1 MTIFD
6 PLFLEFIELLNQN
19 EAKYILIGG
28 YAVILNGVN
37 RTTGDMDVLRER
49 SIKNAEKVLKAIDD
63 FGLGSIG
70 FTVEDLMEEKS
81 VIQMGRVPYRID
93 ILNSI
98 PGVDFEEAYSKCDI
112 YTEDGID
119 VKCIHIN
126 HLINNKLAV
135 KRDKDL
141 SDAKA
146 LKKILNRKK

>member
-6 PLFLEFIELLNQN
+6 PLFLEFIQLLNRN
-19 EAKYILIGG
+19 NAKYILIGG

-37 RTTGDMDVLRER
+37 RTTGDMDIFIENTV
-49 SIKNAEKVLKAIDD
+49 SNAEKVLKTIDD

-70 FTVEDLMEEKS
+70 FSIEDLTEENS
-81 VIQMGRVPYRID
+81 VVQMGRIPYRID

-98 PGVDFEEAYSKCDI
+98 PGVSFEDAFSKSDI
-112 YTEDGID
+112 FIEDNIE
-119 VKCIHIN
+119 VRCIHID
-126 HLINNKLAV
+126 HLIDNKMAV

-146 LKKILNRKK
+146 LKKILNRRK